1 MTSQT
6 VVRIVIPIVSA
17 TGAFLGTLFGLVK
30 LLPERAKIIT
40 GYQLEVIE
48 SLQKQ
53 NGEQAARIA
62 RLEGER
68 RSQAHSIGNLEQEL
82 EALRRELNRVK
93 NS

>member
-1 MTSQT
+1 M
-6 VVRIVIPIVSA
+6 
-17 TGAFLGTLFGLVK
+17 FFGLVK

-68 RSQAHSIGNLEQEL
+68 RTQAHSIGNLEMEL
-82 EALRRELNRVK
+82 DALRRELGRVK
-93 NS
+93 SS